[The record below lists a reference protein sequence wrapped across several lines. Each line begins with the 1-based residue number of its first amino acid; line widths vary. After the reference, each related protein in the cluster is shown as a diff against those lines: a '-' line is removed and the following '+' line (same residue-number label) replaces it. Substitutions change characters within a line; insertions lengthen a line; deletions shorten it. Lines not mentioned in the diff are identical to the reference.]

1 MECKGELSIKLA
13 TYLPFT
19 GTRVF
24 RLNCIFESFRL
35 IFSNLGLIITT
46 MAGGTQDAQ
55 KDNVV
60 QFLVPSETRVR
71 LEIDEFL
78 ADNELTNLLLLAL
91 SEIQKEPSK
100 AELEKRKLEE
110 DWWTAYSLSSEYLLT
125 FKQLIFAH

>member
-1 MECKGELSIKLA
+1 
-13 TYLPFT
+13 
-19 GTRVF
+19 
-24 RLNCIFESFRL
+24 
-35 IFSNLGLIITT
+35 

-60 QFLVPSETRVR
+60 QFLAPSETRVR

-110 DWWTAYSLSSEYLLT
+110 DWWTAYSLSS
-125 FKQLIFAH
+125 